1 MGYVFIIGLIFG
13 LTLLA
18 LIVRRIV
25 SWPRPLT
32 AATMLGCALYG
43 GLPFILLRAG
53 AIEATALLN
62 ILAGLYLLVFT
73 IVGSLVL
80 NSRLERR
87 TD

>member
-1 MGYVFIIGLIFG
+1 MEYVLILGLIFG
-13 LTLLA
+13 LTLLV
-18 LIVRRIV
+18 LIVKRIV
-25 SWPRPLT
+25 SWRRPRI

-53 AIEATALLN
+53 VIEVTALQN

-73 IVGSLVL
+73 IAGSLVL
-80 NSRLERR
+80 NNKLERR